1 MRHVRSD
8 YNYQRFPKPAE
19 RDELP
24 PRVSAPDCAPPF
36 HQRSRTALLQ
46 LNAHVPPGRRDDI
59 MLRIAKAGR
68 GLCLMQQPYRE
79 YEIPT
84 DELALRRNNLGMQC
98 LNIQDY
104 PGAFR
109 NFMAAI
115 AQDEDFALP
124 HNNVGLLYLEIGDVE
139 NALVYLNMAIGL
151 EPDLDIAYTN
161 RALTLIEKEEFEA
174 ARLDLLRALELAP
187 NDPIHYNNA
196 GVLFLEVGLPVKAHD
211 LFDAAVLLDP
221 NNPLLYQNRGIA
233 LEEMGRLQQAYSDF
247 RKAAELEDLQFDA
260 EIQQAYG

>member
-8 YNYQRFPKPAE
+8 YNYRRFPKPVE
-19 RDELP
+19 GDDLP
-24 PRVSAPDCAPPF
+24 PPASVPDWASQF
-36 HQRSRTALLQ
+36 HRRSRAALLQ
-46 LNAHVPPGRRDDI
+46 LNVHAPPGRQDDI

-68 GLCLMQQPYRE
+68 GLYLMQQPYRE

-98 LNIQDY
+98 LNMQDY

-124 HNNVGLLYLEIGDVE
+124 YNNVGLLYLEIGDVE
-139 NALVYLNMAIGL
+139 NALVHLNMAIRL
-151 EPDLDIAYTN
+151 EPNLDIAYTN

-174 ARLDLLRALELAP
+174 ARLDLLQALELAP
-187 NDPIHYNNA
+187 DDPIHYNNA
-196 GVLFLEVGLPVKAHD
+196 GVLFLEVELPAKAHD

-233 LEEMGRLQQAYSDF
+233 LEEMGRLQHAYSDF

-260 EIQQAYG
+260 EMQQAYG